1 MILPGRL
8 TANGRVKTLP
18 YNGAI
23 GENMK
28 YLLAGG
34 GTAGHINPA
43 LAIAGYIKQNEP
55 DAEFLFI
62 GNCGGMEQRL
72 VTQAGYRIESVVIS
86 GFKRGFTPKDV
97 VENVKTVHRSFASRR
112 AAKKI
117 ISEFGPDI
125 CIGTGGYV
133 SGPVILAAADLGY
146 PTVIHEQNAY
156 PGITNKMLSR
166 RVSKVM
172 IAIADAQ
179 KHFDPKAEFVVT
191 GNPVRPEILATKH
204 DEAKARLGLDDSRPI
219 ILSFGGS
226 LGAKCI
232 NEAMA
237 ELIARSAKDGRYH
250 HIHAYGQQGTWMPD
264 LLREKGVDIEK
275 CANLDIRQYI
285 DNMNGCLAACDIVV
299 SRAGAITLSEVQ
311 AKGRPAVLIPS
322 PFVTEN
328 HLFHNA
334 MSMVNKHAAMII
346 EQKDLT
352 GEKLIETVD
361 SMLSDPAVLA
371 EYRRN
376 AQAMAITDANERIYK
391 TIKEVLS

>member
-1 MILPGRL
+1 
-8 TANGRVKTLP
+8 
-18 YNGAI
+18 
-23 GENMK
+23 MK

-43 LAIAGYIKQNEP
+43 LAIAGHIKQNEP

-62 GNCGGMEQRL
+62 GNRDGMEQRL
-72 VTQAGYRIESVVIS
+72 VSQAGYRIESVVIS
-86 GFKRGFTPKDV
+86 GFKRGFTPSDIAN
-97 VENVKTVHRSFASRR
+97 NVRTVHRSFASRR
-112 AAKKI
+112 TAKKLI
-117 ISEFGPDI
+117 REFDPDI

-166 RVSKVM
+166 RVNKVM
-172 IAIADAQ
+172 IAIADAE

-191 GNPVRPEILATKH
+191 GNPVRIEILATKH
-204 DEAKARLGLDDSRPI
+204 SEAKKRLGLDDSRPI

-232 NEAMA
+232 NEAMT
-237 ELIARSAKDGRYH
+237 ELIARSAVDGRYY
-250 HIHAYGQQGTWMPD
+250 HIHGYGQQGKWMPD

-275 CANLDIRQYI
+275 CDNIDVRQYI
-285 DNMNGCLAACDIVV
+285 DDMNDCLAACDLVV
-299 SRAGAITLSEVQ
+299 SRAGAITLSEIQ
-311 AKGRPAVLIPS
+311 SKGRPAVLIPS

-328 HLFHNA
+328 HQFHNA
-334 MSMVNKHAAMII
+334 MSMVNKRAAMII
-346 EQKDLT
+346 EQKELT

-361 SMLSDPAVLA
+361 SMLSDPVVLA

-376 AQAMAITDANERIYK
+376 AQEMAITDANERIYK
-391 TIKEVLS
+391 VIKDVLASAGK